1 MNKFKVD
8 PQPGS
13 ILGSLRS
20 IGYDLKTALSDIID
34 NSIAAKAERIEI
46 INNDL
51 SDGLNRI
58 EWMAVVDDGDG
69 MTKNEMLKALTLGGD
84 GIESERSPNDLGRFG
99 LGLKT
104 ASLSQCRKLTL
115 LSKTKSKG
123 INSLVFDLDYI
134 SSNGWEVFEIENTKN
149 LIEKLGSRLENNKL
163 LEAPS
168 WTVVFW
174 ENLDKIKI
182 PAVNGFYSELS
193 KVRKHF
199 ELIYHKFDG
208 DIKMRLNGTLVDF
221 WDPYKTAISSE
232 EKLYKYGLG
241 DDTYY
246 ALKGHVLKHSSEFQN
261 KSDYE
266 NQSKIGT
273 FNQNQG
279 FFVYRNKRLIYRG
292 SWLGLYN
299 KEHHYILARI
309 EINLTNKLVSDLAWG
324 VNISKSSVSIPR
336 FTESDI
342 RAECNRV
349 RSEANNT
356 FRFHGGVKKHKI
368 RSKNAET
375 TIQPIWNF
383 ESKGTKDGEKNQYKI
398 NIKHPLFDNFL
409 KRVSADEMAQKEF
422 KQILKYI
429 ENYLPVDNI
438 FARRANNEVEQPL
451 EDDSEIYEKF
461 KGIMEIYKISM
472 DESQAFNTLI
482 NIEPFNSLS
491 FDKARLNELGIDND
505 NL

>member
-182 PAVNGFYSELS
+182 PAVHGFYAVNFQ
-193 KVRKHF
+193 KFVNHF

-208 DIKMRLNGTLVDF
+208 DN
-221 WDPYKTAISSE
+221 
-232 EKLYKYGLG
+232 
-241 DDTYY
+241 
-246 ALKGHVLKHSSEFQN
+246 
-261 KSDYE
+261 
-266 NQSKIGT
+266 
-273 FNQNQG
+273 
-279 FFVYRNKRLIYRG
+279 
-292 SWLGLYN
+292 
-299 KEHHYILARI
+299 
-309 EINLTNKLVSDLAWG
+309 
-324 VNISKSSVSIPR
+324 
-336 FTESDI
+336 
-342 RAECNRV
+342 
-349 RSEANNT
+349 
-356 FRFHGGVKKHKI
+356 
-368 RSKNAET
+368 
-375 TIQPIWNF
+375 
-383 ESKGTKDGEKNQYKI
+383 
-398 NIKHPLFDNFL
+398 
-409 KRVSADEMAQKEF
+409 
-422 KQILKYI
+422 
-429 ENYLPVDNI
+429 
-438 FARRANNEVEQPL
+438 
-451 EDDSEIYEKF
+451 
-461 KGIMEIYKISM
+461 
-472 DESQAFNTLI
+472 
-482 NIEPFNSLS
+482 
-491 FDKARLNELGIDND
+491 
-505 NL
+505 